1 MPTWLPQRFGHGAP
15 LPSSISPHRRC
26 RPGDAV
32 QETLDLTT
40 ARWTLGQ
47 VPDATAG
54 TIQVALGTDPKIIR
68 SKNQTS
74 HEQHYL
80 ISSKHRFSVNESHK
94 QNLPVAQLRLNLKSS
109 DSTQIQCPRWCCGKS
124 CGPGPNTQSWA
135 LMTRQGLLAPWKHTW
150 TQPTSQVGPPRAPKR
165 LAGRPW
171 LAWVA
176 YVEWQAWGPW
186 T

>member
-26 RPGDAV
+26 RPGDAGPDDSP
-32 QETLDLTT
+32 LDVGTSPRRD
-40 ARWTLGQ
+40 RWHHPSRLRNRSENH
-47 VPDATAG
+47 
-54 TIQVALGTDPKIIR
+54 PKI
-68 SKNQTS
+68 SKYQTS

-80 ISSKHRFSVNESHK
+80 ISSKHLFSVNESHK